1 MQKYY
6 ITDGNLYV
14 RQTKGKF
21 ITVNSHVMATEFSK
35 REGERILRFNLGKS
49 YSDFVLEG
57 VDDFKRI
64 PKDEI
69 VLDTV
74 GDQEVVIQTEN
85 NTALESELSSLESYV
100 DIIIKTE
107 PFDCG
112 ELDRIRAEIESSI
125 SYYDLCLSD
134 IYHWIMDNKPPAH
147 IMTKIYCILK
157 DTLQKRRR
165 VKEDLGFVTV
175 LIDADKSGQSNSET
189 KKKLLNKVYDPYIPR
204 TQIWRELESL
214 SGNKEAIR

>member
-21 ITVNSHVMATEFSK
+21 VTVNSHVMATEFSK

-64 PKDEI
+64 PRDEI

-147 IMTKIYCILK
+147 IMAKIYCILK
-157 DTLQKRRR
+157 DILLKRRR

-175 LIDADKSGQSNSET
+175 LIDAEKFGQNSSET

-214 SGNKEAIR
+214 FGNKEAIR